1 MLRICTRVGGRKVDV
16 GATGVKVAWKTLV
29 TAPWI
34 VASGSAGRGASVSWQ
49 VCGGEGMVQ
58 KLSLIGL

>member
-1 MLRICTRVGGRKVDV
+1 MVGGGVVSV
-16 GATGVKVAWKTLV
+16 GGARMKVAWKILV
-29 TAPWI
+29 TPPWGGT
-34 VASGSAGRGASVSWQ
+34 SGPGGESASVSWQ

>member
-1 MLRICTRVGGRKVDV
+1 MVDV

-29 TAPWI
+29 TVPWI

>member
-1 MLRICTRVGGRKVDV
+1 MLRICTQVGGRVVDV
-16 GATGVKVAWKTLV
+16 GITGVKVAWKTLV
-29 TAPWI
+29 TVPWI
-34 VASGSAGRGASVSWQ
+34 VASGSAGSVASVSWQ